1 MFGAGRLAR
10 GFTDI
15 IVGSQRGGLPSHR
28 RCVCSSS
35 PPAWSRWFG
44 SERQRCGLPCAW
56 QRFLFTHIVCALR
69 NLISVAVAVNP
80 VSNISCGQM
89 IDSLLL
95 PFMSFSFY
103 ACPGSHR
110 KQVVGGCGSP
120 FTSWSKPGRRPALGL
135 KFIVSSKN

>member
-15 IVGSQRGGLPSHR
+15 MVGNQTRRASLSQT
-28 RCVCSSS
+28 VCLFLESSS
-35 PPAWSRWFG
+35 LEQMVLIRTAPLQPSVRMATVFIYVRH
-44 SERQRCGLPCAW
+44 GL
-56 QRFLFTHIVCALR
+56 VCALR

-80 VSNISCGQM
+80 VSNIGCGQM

-103 ACPGSHR
+103 ACSGSRR

-120 FTSWSKPGRRPALGL
+120 FTS
-135 KFIVSSKN
+135 